1 MIELC
6 GGAVD
11 EKHVKRDKN
20 RIYTY
25 NWFNSKTK
33 LKSKNKVNLHKI
45 ITATGVVISVGIFVE
60 MKRFWNTSENIE
72 ILKKINKHTH
82 KNYLRNQQSFSDKF
96 SVAKRGKQKIYLR
109 S

>member
-72 ILKKINKHTH
+72 ILKKNKQTH
-82 KNYLRNQQSFSDKF
+82 AQELFAQPTELL
-96 SVAKRGKQKIYLR
+96 G
-109 S
+109 